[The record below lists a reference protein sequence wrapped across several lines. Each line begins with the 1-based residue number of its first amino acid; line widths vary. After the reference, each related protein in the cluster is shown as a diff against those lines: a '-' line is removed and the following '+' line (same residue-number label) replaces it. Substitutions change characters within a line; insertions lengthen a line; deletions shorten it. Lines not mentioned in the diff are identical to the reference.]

1 MMEKKSKRN
10 DIGFFPSADD
20 RALIV
25 GQTGSGKTH
34 FAKWL
39 ITKLNRPVIIYDTK
53 HERGFD
59 DFAII
64 SDNIRAALNV
74 AKRHGISI
82 YRPSSDKIAN
92 LDSLNSDL
100 EYHFLNGSGIT
111 AYIDELYSFHKT
123 LNPVL
128 GLRRLLTQGRSK
140 DIGLIMST
148 QRPSQISTFSLSESD
163 FFYIFTLTNEKDI
176 AKLDGYIPGLNDV
189 SMPKKGS
196 YQFYFYNVA
205 KSEKPLF
212 FKPIRFVEKYSKK
225 LPKL

>member
-1 MMEKKSKRN
+1 MTEKKLKKN
-10 DIGFFPSADD
+10 NIDFFPSIDD

-39 ITKLNRPVIIYDTK
+39 LTKLNRPVVVYDTK

-64 SDNIRAALNV
+64 SDNIRAALN
-74 AKRHGISI
+74 AARRHGISI

-100 EYHFLNGSGIT
+100 EYHFLNGGGIT

-140 DIGLIMST
+140 GIGVIMST

-163 FFYIFTLTNEKDI
+163 FFYIFTLTNEKDVD
-176 AKLDGYIPGLNDV
+176 KLDGYIPGLNSV
-189 SMPKKGS
+189 AMPKKGG
-196 YQFYFYNVA
+196 YRFYFYNVA
-205 KSEKPLF
+205 KSEKPLLF
-212 FKPIRFVEKYSKK
+212 NPIRFIENVSKK
-225 LPKL
+225 LPKI

>member
-1 MMEKKSKRN
+1 MTHLKKLN
-10 DIGFFPSADD
+10 DIQFFPSADD

-39 ITKLNRPVIIYDTK
+39 LTKLNRPVVVYDTK

-64 SDNIRAALNV
+64 SHNIKSALN
-74 AKRHGISI
+74 AARRHSISV
-82 YRPSSDKIAN
+82 YRPPSDRIADLN
-92 LDSLNSDL
+92 MLNSDL
-100 EYHFLNGSGIT
+100 EYHFLYGSGVT
-111 AYIDELYSFHKT
+111 AYIDEIYSFHKT

-140 DIGLIMST
+140 DIGVIMST

-163 FFYIFTLTNEKDI
+163 YFYIFTLNNEKDVD
-176 AKLDGYIPGLNDV
+176 KLDGYIPGLNDV
-189 SMPKKGS
+189 LMPKKGS
-196 YQFYFYNVA
+196 YQFHFYNAA

-212 FKPIRFVEKYSKK
+212 FKAVRFIENSSKK
-225 LPKL
+225 LPKI